1 MRDARRTKR
10 SLPGTAR
17 VLLALIVLSAWPAI
31 HADPS
36 ALSSVERDTNSHMLQ
51 VLERRGERLE
61 ASFVAMERSARR
73 FHRWLGCISLL
84 PVDEVGDPNHRFG
97 FAYDEMDGTKLDHRP
112 AFVVGDRHERTDYHV
127 LTFAHRDE
135 CQSHPTRPGTPGHPG
150 TADPARTVRREPLG
164 VRLRRLERLVADL
177 SKRVPALDRMSR
189 RFDEWESCLTMVG
202 VTEYGDPRS
211 GFGYLFESSTGSTFM
226 PAIAVDISEWDDPD
240 YFILTFKGRN
250 RPFVQRECRDNDG
263 EDVDRSVRMTAPSRR
278 GERRS
283 AERVWN
289 VEERINDV
297 RQEMDSLGE
306 DVEDLL
312 KAVGEFEIFDQ
323 CMHLMGV
330 SEFGAPSEGTGYVF
344 VNHDHSVIRPA
355 LAMDGASF
363 ATPEFQFLVY
373 PGEEPPSIECNED
386 AEPRPPNSQ

>member
-1 MRDARRTKR
+1 
-10 SLPGTAR
+10 
-17 VLLALIVLSAWPAI
+17 
-31 HADPS
+31 
-36 ALSSVERDTNSHMLQ
+36 
-51 VLERRGERLE
+51 
-61 ASFVAMERSARR
+61 
-73 FHRWLGCISLL
+73 
-84 PVDEVGDPNHRFG
+84 
-97 FAYDEMDGTKLDHRP
+97 
-112 AFVVGDRHERTDYHV
+112 
-127 LTFAHRDE
+127 
-135 CQSHPTRPGTPGHPG
+135 
-150 TADPARTVRREPLG
+150 
-164 VRLRRLERLVADL
+164 
-177 SKRVPALDRMSR
+177 MSR
-189 RFDEWESCLTMVG
+189 RFDERESCLTMVG

-211 GFGYLFESSTGSTFM
+211 GFGYRFESSTGSTFM

-240 YFILTFKGRN
+240 YFLLTFKGRN
-250 RPFVQRECRDNDG
+250 RPFVRRECRDNDG
-263 EDVDRSVRMTAPSRR
+263 EEVDRSVRKTAPSRR

-283 AERVWN
+283 AGRVWN

-344 VNHDHSVIRPA
+344 VNHHRSVIRPA

>member
-1 MRDARRTKR
+1 
-10 SLPGTAR
+10 
-17 VLLALIVLSAWPAI
+17 
-31 HADPS
+31 
-36 ALSSVERDTNSHMLQ
+36 
-51 VLERRGERLE
+51 
-61 ASFVAMERSARR
+61 
-73 FHRWLGCISLL
+73 
-84 PVDEVGDPNHRFG
+84 
-97 FAYDEMDGTKLDHRP
+97 MDGTKLDHRP
-112 AFVVGDRHERTDYHV
+112 AFVVGDRRERTDYHV

-150 TADPARTVRREPLG
+150 TADPARTPRREPLG

-211 GFGYLFESSTGSTFM
+211 GFGYHFESSTGSTFM

-240 YFILTFKGRN
+240 YFLLTFKGRN

-263 EDVDRSVRMTAPSRR
+263 EDVDRSVRKTAPSRR

-323 CMHLMGV
+323 CMHLMGA

-344 VNHDHSVIRPA
+344 DNHHGSVIRPA